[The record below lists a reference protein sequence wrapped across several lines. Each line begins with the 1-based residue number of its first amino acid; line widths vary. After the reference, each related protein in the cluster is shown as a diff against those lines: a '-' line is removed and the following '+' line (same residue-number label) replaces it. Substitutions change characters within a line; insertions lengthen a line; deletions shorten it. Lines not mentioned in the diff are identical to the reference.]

1 MRDQSTKDAERKVR
15 DEIAATASTA
25 RMNIVVNLSDYRR
38 VNHGNG
44 AREALCRALALTRD
58 DAAAMK
64 FVDGVLAY
72 LWREGFKI
80 APLTPADDG
89 EGK

>member
-1 MRDQSTKDAERKVR
+1 MRDRSTNDVEQRVR
-15 DEIAATASTA
+15 DEIAKTASTA
-25 RMNIVVNLSDYRR
+25 RMNSVVNLSDYRR
-38 VNHGNG
+38 VNNGNG
-44 AREALCRALALTRD
+44 ARECLCSALALTRD

-80 APLTPADDG
+80 VPLTRGDS
-89 EGK
+89 